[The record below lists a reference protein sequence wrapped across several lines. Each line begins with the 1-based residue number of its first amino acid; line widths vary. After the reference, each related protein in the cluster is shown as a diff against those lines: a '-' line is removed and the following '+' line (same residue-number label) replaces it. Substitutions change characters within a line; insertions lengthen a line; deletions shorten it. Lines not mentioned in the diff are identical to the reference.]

1 MSEATSPRE
10 GSNTSSGSATILVV
24 DDEPGVR
31 RLVVRILE
39 RAGMLVLVADS
50 GPQAIEMFA
59 GHSHAIDL
67 LLTDVMMPGMTGPEL
82 AQQLAQR
89 RPGLKVLLMSGYT
102 AGTVRAGGNVGQE
115 IRLIRKPFTPEGL
128 LAAVR
133 ESLAGESGGEPASAP
148 SP

>member
-1 MSEATSPRE
+1 MSEASSPRE
-10 GSNTSSGSATILVV
+10 ESNTSSASATILVV

-39 RAGMLVLVADS
+39 RAGMHVLVADS
-50 GPQAIEMFA
+50 GPQALETSA
-59 GHSHAIDL
+59 GHPHAIDL

-82 AQQLAQR
+82 AQQLALQ

-102 AGTVRAGGNVGQE
+102 AGTVRAGGDVGGE

-133 ESLAGESGGEPASAP
+133 ETLAGESGGEPASAP
-148 SP
+148 P